1 MIDFLYDP
9 IKGNCV
15 AWMLDG
21 DVFAESDR
29 KIATTDREGNIYTL
43 DGELIGHL
51 EGADVVPKGVWV
63 CQMRW
68 PSYCGKRGRNSE
80 QREPDRV

>member
-1 MIDFLYDP
+1 VIDFLYDP

-15 AWMLDG
+15 AWTLDG

-51 EGADVVPKGVWV
+51 EAAGVVPKEGVGMSDALAKLLRKTGP
-63 CQMRW
+63 Q
-68 PSYCGKRGRNSE
+68 
-80 QREPDRV
+80 

>member
-9 IKGNCV
+9 INGNCV
-15 AWMLDG
+15 AWILDG
-21 DVFAESDR
+21 DVFADSDR

-51 EGADVVPKGVWV
+51 EAAGVVPKDGAGMPDTFAELL
-63 CQMRW
+63 QDRT
-68 PSYCGKRGRNSE
+68 SE
-80 QREPDRV
+80 TAREG

>member
-1 MIDFLYDP
+1 VIDFLYDP
-9 IKGNCV
+9 NKGTCV
-15 AWMLDG
+15 AWILDG

-51 EGADVVPKGVWV
+51 EAAGVVPKEGAS
-63 CQMRW
+63 M
-68 PSYCGKRGRNSE
+68 PDAFAKILKSE
-80 QREPDRV
+80 ADL

>member
-51 EGADVVPKGVWV
+51 EAAGVVPKEGASMPDAFAKIL
-63 CQMRW
+63 Q
-68 PSYCGKRGRNSE
+68 SE
-80 QREPDRV
+80 AEL